1 MVSKIVSVPC
11 DLKCS
16 SRLRWKVKRRQAVN
30 PSTVVCILESQSSGV
45 LQITAPGHGW
55 VTTLLDDE
63 ACVSANC
70 GLFRFEPCN
79 HHIVMKD
86 LCAECGANL
95 RREGGISGERIEDAS
110 AKIPMVH
117 AIPELHVSETVAAE
131 LALQDE
137 QSLLAARKL
146 VLLVDL
152 DETVLH
158 TTNDPQA
165 FHYKDLCM
173 SLSIN
178 AGFPSH
184 SNRALFP
191 RGLNMVC
198 IIDDRGEVWD
208 WSPHLIQ
215 VKPYRFFQG
224 AHDIN
229 IFPWSTTPVST
240 TTSTSTVTVTCTVS
254 DSNLLSSTTVL
265 SESTTIEDV
274 SNVATSVVEQTTSES
289 TKLNKSTSAAVTP
302 ALEMC
307 DVHDVK
313 TESVNSSCQS
323 STFVEEITG
332 LGVPSLPTS
341 DDGLGKNRPVDVA
354 EAECDS
360 DPASTGN
367 ALKSLP
373 AEPEKLF
380 GAADGNY
387 LLRLQEILLSLHRS
401 YYREYDCWRAAQ
413 SVEQH
418 HMRRQSGD
426 QSDRTSRSP
435 SLSSSSSSRPH
446 SPIRPSSHSNC
457 VPNIANIISQHRSTV
472 LGSDFHV
479 TLSGLAPSHL
489 PDRCFAARMVRSL
502 GAVLHSGLR
511 LPPPQVTGT
520 AGLSTSLPE
529 DKTADSN
536 PAPVPVSVDC
546 KEITEPKSSD
556 QTPAAPN
563 VYTTHLVACRR
574 GTEKYNAA
582 MNFLRSNSETSPSI
596 LHIVSPHWLWA
607 CYYHWKYLPES
618 DYPLVQDYH
627 PSEFDPEMEPA
638 PGTLRYARRHRRHR
652 AEHSPTCSPL
662 YHNSPKVVDEHHG
675 LFRYHI
681 PHHTT
686 KQRHYRKHTHHS
698 VRHHDVSLDHP
709 RDTESHTNLGGITPK
724 LDVSIVQSALE
735 SIRAE
740 LELDREHAREK
751 RKQRHDHVSHEEK
764 HARKRHR
771 SDADDALNLRAES
784 LDAVSD
790 PLVKNRTS
798 VDLKPGKTTSFSIDV
813 DVQGTCHGENSKFM
827 KLSDYTAHPQ
837 FASVTT
843 QCSHEPAD
851 AMPLSTDNEDP
862 EDSRTVP
869 LIQPPVVM
877 EIQDA
882 DELYADG
889 DAEITD
895 NADDDTQDQ
904 DDEATDEQTES
915 ETTIESRLQQFL
927 PPPKSLIL
935 ADNPLIHLPPQA
947 TSQMLAEIEEAV
959 MEEDAEKASSVPIEA
974 ELYDPAT
981 LGLGDTDSSMSSHHD
996 LPDSGAEQVEDY
1008 DQDVVRSPSSKSRSA
1023 TTHALHRIGKRLG
1036 AADSDC
1042 KDLQWQVRREL
1053 LLRRRCRASPEEVRK
1068 IDKKLRRLDACLRRE
1083 DRRRRSTDDLV
1094 FGTRRA
1100 CGRRAAVDLSVVQ
1113 DTASEDSEDIWDA
1126 DYPKGWSP
1134 EERAKSRSSCGY
1146 RFGRSS
1152 LTAHHRSLS
1161 VSPAIHSDPEPN
1173 VNWWRSAVDDDF
1185 SEWNTCPEGYDYVDA
1200 ERTRALLMGD
1210 ERAQNL
1216 QVYSH
1221 QIHRTHQSLT
1231 NCLFGTDDD
1240 DDDTEESGASADEE
1254 DEEASGGLS
1263 TDDGDDLTD
1272 VRWGPLREFM

>member
-16 SRLRWKVKRRQAVN
+16 SKLRWKVKRRQAVN
-30 PSTVVCILESQSSGV
+30 PSTVVCVLESQSSGV

-63 ACVSANC
+63 ASVSANC

-165 FHYKDLCM
+165 FHYKNVHRYRLPG
-173 SLSIN
+173 SPLVYHTSFRPHLHAVLEKLSKYYQMHICTFGN
-178 AGFPSH
+178 RIYAHQLAAMIDPKRRYFSH
-184 SNRALFP
+184 RILSRDECFNPVTKSANLKALFP

-240 TTSTSTVTVTCTVS
+240 TTGTNTVTATCTTS
-254 DSNLLSSTTVL
+254 DSNLLSSTTTVL
-265 SESTTIEDV
+265 SESTTVDV
-274 SNVATSVVEQTTSES
+274 CDSNTISNVPTSVAEQTTRES
-289 TKLNKSTSAAVTP
+289 TELNKSTSAIVTP
-302 ALEMC
+302 ALDMC
-307 DVHDVK
+307 DIHNVR
-313 TESVNSSCQS
+313 TESVCQS
-323 STFVEEITG
+323 STLMEKSTDVS
-332 LGVPSLPTS
+332 VPSLPTIG
-341 DDGLGKNRPVDVA
+341 DDLEENRPA
-354 EAECDS
+354 ASTEAECDS
-360 DPASTGN
+360 DPVFTGN
-367 ALKSLP
+367 ALKSMP

-380 GAADGNY
+380 EAADGNY

-401 YYREYDCWRAAQ
+401 YYREYDCWRGAQ

-418 HMRRQSGD
+418 YMRRQSGD
-426 QSDRTSRSP
+426 QSDHTSRSP

-457 VPNIANIISQHRSTV
+457 VPNVANIISQHRSTV

-511 LPPPQVTGT
+511 LPPPQVAGT
-520 AGLSTSLPE
+520 TGLSTSLPE

-536 PAPVPVSVDC
+536 SAPVPGSVDDT
-546 KEITEPKSSD
+546 EITKPKSSD
-556 QTPAAPN
+556 QTPAALN

-582 MNFLRSNSETSPSI
+582 MNFLRSNSETSPSL
-596 LHIVSPHWLWA
+596 LHVVSPHWLWA

-652 AEHSPTCSPL
+652 AEHSPTCSPQH
-662 YHNSPKVVDEHHG
+662 HNSPKVVDEHHG

-681 PHHTT
+681 PHHTI
-686 KQRHYRKHTHHS
+686 KQRHHRKHAHHS
-698 VRHHDVSLDHP
+698 VRHHDVSPDHP
-709 RDTESHTNLGGITPK
+709 RDTESHTNLGGVTPK

-740 LELDREHAREK
+740 LELDREHDRGK

-771 SDADDALNLRAES
+771 SETDNVLNLRTES
-784 LDAVSD
+784 VDAVSD
-790 PLVKNRTS
+790 PVVKNRTS
-798 VDLKPGKTTSFSIDV
+798 VDLKPGNTASFSVDV

-837 FASVTT
+837 FACVSP

-851 AMPLSTDNEDP
+851 ATPLSTDNEDP
-862 EDSRTVP
+862 EDSETAP

-895 NADDDTQDQ
+895 NADDDTQGQ
-904 DDEATDEQTES
+904 DDEATDEQTEN
-915 ETTIESRLQQFL
+915 ETTVESRLQQFL

-935 ADNPLIHLPPQA
+935 ADNPLIHLPPQVSLKA
-947 TSQMLAEIEEAV
+947 MPNMCISFSQPSWPINLNKTVLILTSSTSIVNL
-959 MEEDAEKASSVPIEA
+959 
-974 ELYDPAT
+974 EL
-981 LGLGDTDSSMSSHHD
+981 
-996 LPDSGAEQVEDY
+996 
-1008 DQDVVRSPSSKSRSA
+1008 
-1023 TTHALHRIGKRLG
+1023 
-1036 AADSDC
+1036 
-1042 KDLQWQVRREL
+1042 
-1053 LLRRRCRASPEEVRK
+1053 
-1068 IDKKLRRLDACLRRE
+1068 
-1083 DRRRRSTDDLV
+1083 
-1094 FGTRRA
+1094 
-1100 CGRRAAVDLSVVQ
+1100 
-1113 DTASEDSEDIWDA
+1113 
-1126 DYPKGWSP
+1126 
-1134 EERAKSRSSCGY
+1134 
-1146 RFGRSS
+1146 
-1152 LTAHHRSLS
+1152 
-1161 VSPAIHSDPEPN
+1161 
-1173 VNWWRSAVDDDF
+1173 
-1185 SEWNTCPEGYDYVDA
+1185 
-1200 ERTRALLMGD
+1200 
-1210 ERAQNL
+1210 
-1216 QVYSH
+1216 
-1221 QIHRTHQSLT
+1221 
-1231 NCLFGTDDD
+1231 
-1240 DDDTEESGASADEE
+1240 
-1254 DEEASGGLS
+1254 
-1263 TDDGDDLTD
+1263 
-1272 VRWGPLREFM
+1272 